1 MCYFDAV
8 SAYNKVL
15 LKRCKMRSLQ
25 NIQSLTSFK
34 RNTVESV
41 EQLKKSQSPLILTVN
56 GKAELVVLGAED
68 YENLLERVERAERI
82 KAIQYGIEA
91 FEKGEYKPAR
101 EALAELKDKYE
112 L

>member
-1 MCYFDAV
+1 
-8 SAYNKVL
+8 
-15 LKRCKMRSLQ
+15 MRGLQ

-101 EALAELKDKYE
+101 EALTELKNKYE